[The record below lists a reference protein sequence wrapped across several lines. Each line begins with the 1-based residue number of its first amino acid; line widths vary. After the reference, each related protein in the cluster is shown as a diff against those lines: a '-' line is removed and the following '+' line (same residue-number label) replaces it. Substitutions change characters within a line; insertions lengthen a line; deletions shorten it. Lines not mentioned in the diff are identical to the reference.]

1 MKILR
6 LRKLISLPPVCYLIC
21 NNDRK
26 DMARETRRD
35 PCTVF
40 GVRTKERKLQRGRDG
55 RDIKG
60 ENPGWREQKSAWY
73 NFSLLWVAEFKL
85 HYLKFYIRK
94 DSNVDRFCLH
104 LIGFS
109 PLQIILHIGTFVSS

>member
-1 MKILR
+1 MKMLR
-6 LRKLISLPPVCYLIC
+6 LRKLISLPPVSYLIC

-35 PCTVF
+35 PCTIF

-60 ENPGWREQKSAWY
+60 ENPG
-73 NFSLLWVAEFKL
+73 
-85 HYLKFYIRK
+85 
-94 DSNVDRFCLH
+94 
-104 LIGFS
+104 
-109 PLQIILHIGTFVSS
+109 